1 MGFPV
6 RLVSDV
12 TSSSEANDRLH
23 PGSRDAVQSARHNED
38 QLRDL
43 MVRYQR
49 GDAAAVHT
57 LVTNLSPALLRF
69 CSGPGMSRS
78 DAEDLLQDCWLRIH
92 RARHTYLPSEPLL
105 PWIFAVARHAR
116 LDAYRRRRRLGSRE
130 VLVAETPEP
139 AGAGVPAPGSRVMEL
154 VNRLPD
160 GQREVIVMLKV
171 VGMSLEEVAQA
182 TSSTAGAIKQK
193 AHRAY
198 AALRTMLA
206 AEGPG

>member
-1 MGFPV
+1 MGHPL
-6 RLVSDV
+6 RLANDF
-12 TSSSEANDRLH
+12 TSSLGPN
-23 PGSRDAVQSARHNED
+23 GTMQSARQNED
-38 QLRDL
+38 QLREL
-43 MVRYQR
+43 MVRYQQ
-49 GDAAAVHT
+49 GDGAAVET
-57 LVTNLSPALLRF
+57 LVTNLSPALFRF
-69 CSGPGMSRS
+69 CSGPGMSRG
-78 DAEDLLQDCWLRIH
+78 DTEDLLQDCWLRIH

-105 PWIFAVARHAR
+105 PWIFEVARHTR

-130 VLVAETPEP
+130 VLVAGTPEP
-139 AGAGVPAPGSRVMEL
+139 AGNTPAPGSGVMEL

-171 VGMSLEEVAQA
+171 VGMSLEEVARA
-182 TSSTAGAIKQK
+182 TSSTTGAIKQK

>member
-1 MGFPV
+1 MGYPV
-6 RLVSDV
+6 RLVSDLA
-12 TSSSEANDRLH
+12 SSSGAN
-23 PGSRDAVQSARHNED
+23 DAVQSVRQNED

-49 GDAAAVHT
+49 GDVVAVDT
-57 LVTNLSPALLRF
+57 LVTSLSPALLRF
-69 CSGPGMSRS
+69 CSGPGISPS
-78 DAEDLLQDCWLRIH
+78 DAEDVLQDCWLRIH
-92 RARHTYLPSEPLL
+92 RARHTYRPSEPLL

-130 VLVAETPEP
+130 VPVAGIHES
-139 AGAGVPAPGSRVMEL
+139 AGTAPAPGSGVMEL

-160 GQREVIVMLKV
+160 NQREVIVMLKV
-171 VGMSLEEVAQA
+171 VGMSLEEVARA
-182 TSSTAGAIKQK
+182 TSSTVGAIKQK

-206 AEGPG
+206 AQGPG

>member
-1 MGFPV
+1 MGYPV
-6 RLVSDV
+6 RLVNDV
-12 TSSSEANDRLH
+12 TSGSEANDR
-23 PGSRDAVQSARHNED
+23 PRAGSRDATESVRQNED
-38 QLRDL
+38 RLRDL
-43 MVRYQR
+43 MVRYQQ
-49 GDAAAVHT
+49 GDAAAVET

-69 CSGPGMSRS
+69 CSGPGMSPS

-105 PWIFAVARHAR
+105 PWIFAVARHTR

-130 VLVAETPEP
+130 VLADGTPEP
-139 AGAGVPAPGSRVMEL
+139 ASAARAPESGVMEL

-171 VGMSLEEVAQA
+171 VGMSLKEVARA
-182 TSSTAGAIKQK
+182 TSSTPGAIKQK

-198 AALRTMLA
+198 AALRGMLTDG
-206 AEGPG
+206 GPG

>member
-1 MGFPV
+1 MGYPV

-12 TSSSEANDRLH
+12 TSSSGANNAL
-23 PGSRDAVQSARHNED
+23 QSARQNED

-43 MVRYQR
+43 MVRYQQ
-49 GDAAAVHT
+49 GDAAAVET

-130 VLVAETPEP
+130 VLVAGTPEP
-139 AGAGVPAPGSRVMEL
+139 ASAVPRPGSGVMDL

-171 VGMSLEEVAQA
+171 VGMSLEEVARA

-198 AALRTMLA
+198 AALRGMLA
-206 AEGPG
+206 AEGRG

>member
-1 MGFPV
+1 VGYPV
-6 RLVSDV
+6 SLANDV
-12 TSSSEANDRLH
+12 TNGSGTGTRFEAVA
-23 PGSRDAVQSARHNED
+23 PAAVRPNED
-38 QLRDL
+38 RLRDL
-43 MVRYQR
+43 MVRYQQ
-49 GDAAAVHT
+49 GDAAAVEA
-57 LVTNLSPALLRF
+57 LVANLSPALLRF
-69 CSGPGMSRS
+69 CWGPGMSHH

-105 PWIFAVARHAR
+105 PWIFAVARHTR

-130 VLVAETPEP
+130 VLVAAGPEP
-139 AGAGVPAPGSRVMEL
+139 PSAAPAPDSEVMDL

-171 VGMSLEEVAQA
+171 VGMSLEEVARA

-198 AALRTMLA
+198 AALRQMLA
-206 AEGPG
+206 AGHSG